1 MLKILGRSYLKL
13 LRSLLTM
20 LIGPVVKY
28 VCDQRLQIIFPC
40 SSNSFIM
47 WIEILLL
54 VWYSFIPNNWM
65 FLWWMLIDWSL
76 CNKSSNEET
85 LSL

>member
-13 LRSLLTM
+13 LRSLLTV
-20 LIGPVVKY
+20 LIGPVAKY

-47 WIEILLL
+47 
-54 VWYSFIPNNWM
+54 
-65 FLWWMLIDWSL
+65 
-76 CNKSSNEET
+76 
-85 LSL
+85 